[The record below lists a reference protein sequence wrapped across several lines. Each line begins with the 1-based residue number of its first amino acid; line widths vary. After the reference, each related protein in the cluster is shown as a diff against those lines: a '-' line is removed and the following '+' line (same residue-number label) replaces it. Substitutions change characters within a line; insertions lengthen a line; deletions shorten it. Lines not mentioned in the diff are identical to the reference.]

1 MRLFCSIAGSA
12 PPAGVKVLMLKY
24 KADVLKAVKLIS
36 IVMIFMLIA
45 SGCRKEKAAAGRD
58 EFLIVA
64 SFYPV
69 YIIAMNVADGIE
81 GVRVVNMTPAVSG
94 CLHDYSVTAADMENL
109 ENADIFLFNGA
120 GMESFLDKIAG
131 KYPGLKTAELSEGIP
146 LLKTGTADNPH
157 VWVSVGNAV
166 VMVEN
171 CVKVLSGADAKNAGS
186 YRANGARY
194 IKDLNRLKSEMN
206 TELQTYKGRK
216 IITFHEA
223 FPYFAKE
230 YNLEISAVVEREPGS
245 EPSAKELAE
254 TINLVRNSK
263 IKTLFAEPQYPL
275 SSAEVIANETG
286 AKVFILDPA
295 VTGEENKGAYIKIMK
310 KNLSVLVS
318 AFSEK

>member
-1 MRLFCSIAGSA
+1 M
-12 PPAGVKVLMLKY
+12 KVLKF
-24 KADVLKAVKLIS
+24 AVILILLS
-36 IVMIFMLIA
+36 VFSA
-45 SGCRKEKAAAGRD
+45 GCKKEDTANGRD

-69 YIIAMNVADGIE
+69 YVIALNVADGVN
-81 GVRVVNMTPAVSG
+81 GARVVNMTPPVTG
-94 CLHDYSVTAADMENL
+94 CLHDYSVTAGDMKNL

-131 KYPGLKTAELSEGIP
+131 KYPGLKTAELSKGISLIKSNEGE
-146 LLKTGTADNPH
+146 NPH
-157 VWVSVGNAV
+157 VWVSVSNAV
-166 VMVEN
+166 VMAEN
-171 CVKVLSGADAKNAGS
+171 CVKALSEADPVNAGS
-186 YRANGARY
+186 YKANGAVY
-194 IKDLNRLKSEMN
+194 IKDLQRLKSEMN
-206 TELQTYKGRK
+206 SELMKFSGRK

-230 YNLEISAVVEREPGS
+230 FNFDIAAVIEREPGS

-254 TINLVRNSK
+254 TINLVRSAK

-275 SSAEVIANETG
+275 SSANVIAKETG
-286 AKVFILDPA
+286 AKVFVLDPA
-295 VTGEENKGAYIKIMK
+295 VTGENDKGAYIKIMK